1 MAADGSML
9 FVTKKHQHEQQHLT
23 KNPEAFC
30 GGKGDAIWTC
40 DILRYLEMLSLCR
53 GMLRLQIRSS
63 QDAENDDGLELA
75 GASRN
80 VCTAWRRHD
89 MTRNDEK

>member
-40 DILRYLEMLSLCR
+40 DILRYLEMLCAVACCVCKSEALR
-53 GMLRLQIRSS
+53 MLRMTMASS
-63 QDAENDDGLELA
+63 LLELQETCA
-75 GASRN
+75 LLGE
-80 VCTAWRRHD
+80 D
-89 MTRNDEK
+89 MT